1 MNDGIFSFKTLSD
14 VDTERLGAML
24 ARSLE
29 GASIKSAFIAL
40 RGEMGVGKTAFT
52 RGFGG
57 YFGIKNVKSPTYSL
71 LNEYRA
77 KANIYHFDMYRI
89 ESEDDLI
96 SIGYDDYLEKGG
108 YILCEWSENIE
119 EFLPSDVIFVTV
131 SRVADNENAR
141 EITVNFRGK
150 KFENFNLGAL
160 T

>member
-14 VDTERLGAML
+14 TDTERVGAFI
-24 ARSLE
+24 AGCLE
-29 GASIKSAFIAL
+29 GASIKSAFLAL

-71 LNEYRA
+71 LNEYRG

-96 SIGYDDYLEKGG
+96 SIGYDDYLEKCG
-108 YILCEWSENIE
+108 YVICEWSENIE
-119 EFLPSDVIFVTV
+119 EYLPHEVIFVTV
-131 SRVADNENAR
+131 SRVADDENAR
-141 EITVNFRGK
+141 EITVNLRGE
-150 KFENFNLGAL
+150 KFKNLNLGAM